1 MPATEILANAP
12 FCDRCTLVF
21 GAPQVLQS
29 VRQFRLQNQKSFEV
43 VHLVQTLHLHNFEE
57 LGHS

>member
-12 FCDRCTLVF
+12 FCDRCTPVF

-29 VRQFRLQNQKSFEV
+29 VRQFINLLQNNYSSQQILYLAVGVPCLFA
-43 VHLVQTLHLHNFEE
+43 
-57 LGHS
+57 